1 MFWVFLEKGRRK
13 VEELF
18 GRHWGRGFHLVLAS
32 FQKSQNCR
40 TLMGGQEGDAL
51 QRRRFS
57 SAAHSRDTLR
67 LLTRSGAPFLG
78 LLRSPTQKDSLA
90 DSRISML
97 CVCISYLRKKKKKK
111 RETLAAAEPSVPF
124 DVIEIRLP
132 FCHFFFPSFTTN
144 VCPYNFD

>member
-97 CVCISYLRKKKKKK
+97 CVCISYLRKKKKKEK
-111 RETLAAAEPSVPF
+111 RNTCSCRALSSVRCDRNSF
-124 DVIEIRLP
+124 TILP
-132 FCHFFFPSFTTN
+132 FFFSVIHNQCMPL
-144 VCPYNFD
+144 

>member
-1 MFWVFLEKGRRK
+1 MFWVFLEKGKRK
-13 VEELF
+13 VQSCL
-18 GRHWGRGFHLVLAS
+18 GDTGGRGFHLVLAS

-78 LLRSPTQKDSLA
+78 ITALTDSKRLSLA

-97 CVCISYLRKKKKKK
+97 CVCISYLRKKKKRKTCSC
-111 RETLAAAEPSVPF
+111 RALSYVRCDRNLFT
-124 DVIEIRLP
+124 ILP
-132 FCHFFFPSFTTN
+132 IFFFLVIHNQCMPL
-144 VCPYNFD
+144 